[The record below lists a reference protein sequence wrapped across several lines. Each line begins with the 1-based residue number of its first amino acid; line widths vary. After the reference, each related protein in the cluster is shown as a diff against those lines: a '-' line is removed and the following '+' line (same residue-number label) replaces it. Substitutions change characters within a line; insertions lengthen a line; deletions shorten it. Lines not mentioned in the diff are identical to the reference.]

1 MSLIFATQLTA
12 AATAVLAV
20 FAIVT
25 GIYAIRAFRK
35 QSKEV
40 SDQASMLEIQSEQ
53 LAEQRKVN
61 AEQTKVLA
69 LQASELRESLE
80 ERTRDTAER
89 RRAQASRVFIWT
101 ELGLDPGWTQAQRA
115 SGMFAPEAV
124 IAHIK
129 NTSEQPVY
137 DLTISWHKGTAPW
150 GEPDHILVLMPG
162 DQKDRVHSM
171 DPDLPS
177 NVDRSVFG
185 AVARFRDAAGAH
197 WRLRPGGQ
205 LDEEPVTG

>member
-12 AATAVLAV
+12 IATAVLAV

-25 GIYAIRAFRK
+25 AVFAIRAFRK
-35 QSKEV
+35 QSQEV
-40 SDQASMLEIQSEQ
+40 SDQASMLKIQSEQ

-61 AEQTKVLA
+61 GEQIGVLA
-69 LQASELRESLE
+69 LQAAELRESLE

-89 RRAQASRVFIWT
+89 RRAQASCVFIWT
-101 ELGLDPGWTQAQRA
+101 ELGLDPNWTQAQRA
-115 SGMFAPEAV
+115 SGKFAPDAV

-150 GEPDHILVLMPG
+150 ALPDHIPVLMP
-162 DQKDRVHSM
+162 DVQKDRVHTM
-171 DPDLPS
+171 DPDLPG
-177 NVDRSVFG
+177 NVDRSLFG
-185 AVARFRDAAGAH
+185 AVARFRDAAGVH
-197 WRLRPGGQ
+197 WLLRPDGQ
-205 LDEEPVTG
+205 LDEEPPPG